1 MQILTSETRDG
12 FRYTEALTDSVC
24 SMMIQVY
31 TDGDVIRKV
40 NIIGGCSGNIQGVS
54 RLVEG
59 LTIDAVLP
67 RIEHIDCDGKG
78 TSCPD
83 QLSQVLRYVKEHPQN

>member
-1 MQILTSETRDG
+1 MQILTSEMRDG
-12 FRYTEALTDSVC
+12 LRYTEALTDSVC

-31 TDGDVIRKV
+31 TDDDIIRKV
-40 NIIGGCSGNIQGVS
+40 NIIGGCEGNTQGVA

-59 LTIDAVLP
+59 FTIDSVLP
-67 RIEHIDCDGKG
+67 RIEHIDCGGKG

-83 QLSQVLRYVKEHPQN
+83 QLSQVLRYVKEYSLN